1 MISAFIGAYIET
13 AETIIRRTERSE
25 ERARAESDFKR
36 FAAKK
41 SRSRKQKHKGKKKR

>member
-1 MISAFIGAYIET
+1 MISAFVGAYTEIVKT
-13 AETIIRRTERSE
+13 MRWIERSE

-41 SRSRKQKHKGKKKR
+41 SRNRKQKHKGKKKR

>member
-1 MISAFIGAYIET
+1 MISTFIGAYIET
-13 AETIIRRTERSE
+13 AETIRRTEQGE

-41 SRSRKQKHKGKKKR
+41 SWSRKQKRKGKKKR

>member
-1 MISAFIGAYIET
+1 MISAFIGTYIENV
-13 AETIIRRTERSE
+13 ETIIRQIERDE

>member
-1 MISAFIGAYIET
+1 MISAFIGAYTEAISR
-13 AETIIRRTERSE
+13 IERSE

-41 SRSRKQKHKGKKKR
+41 SRTRKQKRKGKKKR

>member
-1 MISAFIGAYIET
+1 MINEFIGAYAET
-13 AETIIRRTERSE
+13 AETMRRIERSE

-41 SRSRKQKHKGKKKR
+41 SCARNQKHKGKKKR